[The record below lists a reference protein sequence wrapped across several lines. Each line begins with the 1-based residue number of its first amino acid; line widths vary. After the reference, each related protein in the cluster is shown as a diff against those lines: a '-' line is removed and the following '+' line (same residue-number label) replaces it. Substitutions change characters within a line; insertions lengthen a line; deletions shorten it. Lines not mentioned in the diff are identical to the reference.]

1 MGRSTFTELH
11 LSDSSNEQSLSKEF
25 PQIFDSAFEFVAIY
39 RVRCNRIEERC
50 IHFID
55 LSSCVIN
62 IKISKVLISMR

>member
-39 RVRCNRIEERC
+39 RDAIELKNDVLMS
-50 IHFID
+50 IFI
-55 LSSCVIN
+55 S
-62 IKISKVLISMR
+62 LICHHV